1 MGSGTTLTKNAPCL
15 RGGFNL
21 GSAPGT
27 DHRDESD
34 QRLLLALLFV
44 LRKRLEN
51 RRLPI
56 MHTRDWKTNLKG
68 QDLFSKI
75 ITIIVIKPKISTH
88 KNIKKISKIKNIYIQ
103 RKKITKAAFPGLISA
118 RRTKV
123 ISKKQLR
130 VSIAHTNLLKIQ
142 NKPKGTKTTC

>member
-1 MGSGTTLTKNAPCL
+1 M
-15 RGGFNL
+15 
-21 GSAPGT
+21 
-27 DHRDESD
+27 
-34 QRLLLALLFV
+34 LFV

-88 KNIKKISKIKNIYIQ
+88 KNIKKISKIKKIYIYKE
-103 RKKITKAAFPGLISA
+103 KKSL
-118 RRTKV
+118 
-123 ISKKQLR
+123 KQLF
-130 VSIAHTNLLKIQ
+130 LD
-142 NKPKGTKTTC
+142 

>member
-1 MGSGTTLTKNAPCL
+1 MTHREWDHTDKKAPCL

-27 DHRDESD
+27 DHGDESD

-75 ITIIVIKPKISTH
+75 IVIKPKISTH
-88 KNIKKISKIKNIYIQ
+88 KNTKKISEIKKIYIYKEKN
-103 RKKITKAAFPGLISA
+103 
-118 RRTKV
+118 
-123 ISKKQLR
+123 
-130 VSIAHTNLLKIQ
+130 H
-142 NKPKGTKTTC
+142 